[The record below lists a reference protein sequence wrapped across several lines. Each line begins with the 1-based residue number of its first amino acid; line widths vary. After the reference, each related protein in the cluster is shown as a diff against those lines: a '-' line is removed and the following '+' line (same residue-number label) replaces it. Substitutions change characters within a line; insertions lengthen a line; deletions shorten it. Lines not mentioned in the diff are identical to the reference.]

1 MNSSQRRKAEAEKHN
16 ALLIENEAYQEDRLR
31 DPEKYKQKLRTSST
45 RNDSRMSRAAILYSI
60 GAITGY

>member
-1 MNSSQRRKAEAEKHN
+1 MNSRQRRKAEAEKHN
-16 ALLIENEAYQEDRLR
+16 ALLIENEAYKEDRLR

-45 RNDSRMSRAAILYSI
+45 GNHPRMSRAAILYSI